1 MGTPCSSTQSP
12 TYFSNNLL
20 SSRILDMILLLL
32 SSLLLIK
39 SAFAANPA
47 DDLQNCLQSNSILDD
62 CLKEIV
68 VNMGGK
74 YKAGVPELALPAL
87 DPLVMPEIELNLGNS
102 KVKFEDIVAKGL
114 SRFTV
119 NSVKFDQATH
129 SIKLSMVFDQMESTG
144 KYTVT
149 VLGTSSGPYN
159 NTYSRIA
166 VDSVAKLMKKGNTV
180 EVDNIDMK
188 IAVGQIKVQLKCLFP
203 KDERCPSPDSFSLE
217 EMRGSTFAESCCC
230 AQNTDKGENLSCA
243 PLLAKTTHRT
253 INKSGRGNLVERFQ
267 PQITGSVGGL
277 VKNYLNG
284 SFRQIDASVFF

>member
-1 MGTPCSSTQSP
+1 MGYTEPG
-12 TYFSNNLL
+12 
-20 SSRILDMILLLL
+20 MILLL
-32 SSLLLIK
+32 SSLLIK
-39 SAFAANPA
+39 GALAANPA
-47 DDLQNCLQSNSILDD
+47 EDLQNCLQTNTVLDD

-68 VNMGGK
+68 VNMGSK
-74 YKAGVPELALPAL
+74 YKAGVPELNLPAL
-87 DPLVMPEIELNLGNS
+87 DPLVMPGIELNLGNS
-102 KVKFEDIVAKGL
+102 KVKFEDIVANGL
-114 SRFTV
+114 SRFSV
-119 NSVKFDQATH
+119 NSVKFDKASN

-159 NTYSRIA
+159 NTYSSIA
-166 VDSVAKLMKKGNTV
+166 VDSVAKLVKKGNTV
-180 EVDNIDMK
+180 EVENIDMK

-203 KDERCPSPDSFSLE
+203 KDETCPSPDSFTLE
-217 EMRGSTFAESCCC
+217 EMKGSAFAENCCC
-230 AQNTDKGENLSCA
+230 PENTDKGENLSCT

-284 SFRQIDASVFF
+284 SFRQVDASVFFF